1 MVELPDEV
9 KNMQVI
15 QPEKPAAPRGT
26 RPMGSGPRTGG
37 SSGGYR
43 PGGRDG
49 GSRDG
54 GSRDGASRGPRTGG
68 DREGGDARRS
78 FGRRRRKFS
87 GGGKVCPCCVQKVQY
102 VDYKEIDFVQRF
114 VSNQGKI
121 LPRRLSGACA
131 RHQRMLTTAIK
142 RARNLALLPFTA

>member
-1 MVELPDEV
+1 MVELPEEV
-9 KNMQVI
+9 KNMQVV
-15 QPEKPAAPRGT
+15 QPERPKPAVRT
-26 RPMGSGPRTGG
+26 SSSSSSRPSGPRTGG
-37 SSGGYR
+37 
-43 PGGRDG
+43 P
-49 GSRDG
+49 
-54 GSRDGASRGPRTGG
+54 SRGPRPSGSG
-68 DREGGDARRS
+68 AGDAGDRRS

-87 GGGKVCPCCVQKVQY
+87 GGGKVCPCCVQKVKY

-131 RHQRMLTTAIK
+131 KHQRMLTTAIK

>member
-9 KNMQVI
+9 KNMQVV
-15 QPEKPAAPRGT
+15 QPEKPAAPRGP
-26 RPMGSGPRTGG
+26 RPTGSGPRTGG

-54 GSRDGASRGPRTGG
+54 ASRGPRTGG
-68 DREGGDARRS
+68 ADREGGDARRS